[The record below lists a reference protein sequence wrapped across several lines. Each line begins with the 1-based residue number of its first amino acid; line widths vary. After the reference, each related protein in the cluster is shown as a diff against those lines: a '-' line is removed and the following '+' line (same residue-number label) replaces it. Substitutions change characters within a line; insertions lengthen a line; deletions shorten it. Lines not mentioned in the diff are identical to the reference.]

1 MLTYKDMLDLIV
13 VDGHAR
19 GVVLRDLKSGE
30 LSVEMGNT
38 VVLCTGGYSNV
49 FYLSTNAMKS
59 NVSATWRAH
68 KRGALM
74 SNPCYTQ
81 IHPTC
86 IPQSGHH
93 QSKLTLMSESLRND
107 GRVWVPG
114 AAGDKRKASDIPDA
128 ERDYYLE
135 RKYPTFGNMVP
146 RDVASRNA
154 KYACDEGR
162 GVGSTSR
169 AVFLDFRDAILRDG
183 EDTIRTKYGNLFQM
197 YEKIT
202 GDNPYQTPMQ
212 IYPAP
217 HYTMGGLWVD
227 YNLESNIPGL
237 FVCGEANFS
246 DHGSNRLG
254 ASALMQGLADGY
266 FVLPY
271 TLANYLAGER
281 SEFPDEN
288 CTEAEQALADVKER
302 LERLIGI
309 QGTRSIESFH
319 RELGMVLLDKCGM
332 SRSKEGLEEARA
344 HIRSLRD
351 DFWSDVKVPV
361 HGGPMNPEL
370 EKAARVA
377 DFLEFGELMVVDA
390 WNREESCGGHF
401 REEHQTEE
409 GEARRDDENWTHVS
423 AWEFTGVGEEP
434 IEQKEDLVFEFVT
447 PSQRSYK

>member
-1 MLTYKDMLDLIV
+1 
-13 VDGHAR
+13 
-19 GVVLRDLKSGE
+19 
-30 LSVEMGNT
+30 MGA
-38 VVLCTGGYSNV
+38 TG
-49 FYLSTNAMKS
+49 
-59 NVSATWRAH
+59 
-68 KRGALM
+68 
-74 SNPCYTQ
+74 
-81 IHPTC
+81 
-86 IPQSGHH
+86 
-93 QSKLTLMSESLRND
+93 
-107 GRVWVPG
+107 
-114 AAGDKRKASDIPDA
+114 
-128 ERDYYLE
+128 
-135 RKYPTFGNMVP
+135 
-146 RDVASRNA
+146 
-154 KYACDEGR
+154 
-162 GVGSTSR
+162 R

-202 GDNPYQTPMQ
+202 GDNPYKTPMQ

-271 TLANYLAGER
+271 TIANYLAGE
-281 SEFPDEN
+281 SAQVADQD
-288 CTEAEQALADVKER
+288 CTEAQQAVADVKER
-302 LERLIGI
+302 IDRLVGV
-309 QGTRSIESFH
+309 QGKRSVESFH

-344 HIRSLRD
+344 HIRGLRD
-351 DFWSDVKVPV
+351 EFWSDVMVPV